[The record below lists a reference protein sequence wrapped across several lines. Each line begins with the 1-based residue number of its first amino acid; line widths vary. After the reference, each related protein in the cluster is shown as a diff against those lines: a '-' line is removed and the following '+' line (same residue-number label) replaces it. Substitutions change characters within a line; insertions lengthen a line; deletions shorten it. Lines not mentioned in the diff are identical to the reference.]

1 MDRSPTIAVL
11 GGTGTLGTGLS
22 LRWAKAGYPLVIGSR
37 SATGAEAAAA
47 AIQHQIPGADIR
59 GLENRA
65 AAAAADIVVLT
76 VPYAGHRALLET
88 IAENVRGKIVVDA
101 TVPLVPPKVSTVQ
114 LPPGCSV
121 GKATQD
127 FLGDGVRV
135 VSAFQNVAAHRL
147 QHPDEA
153 IDCDVLV
160 SGNDA
165 DAREVVIGLANALGL
180 RAWHAG
186 PIANSAAAEAL
197 TSVLIAINRRY
208 KIDGAGLRITG
219 APAAGG

>member
-1 MDRSPTIAVL
+1 MDRSSTIAVL
-11 GGTGTLGTGLS
+11 GGTGALGTGLS
-22 LRWAKAGYPLVIGSR
+22 LRWARAGYPLVIGSR
-37 SATGAEAAAA
+37 NAAGAERAAAE
-47 AIQHQIPGADIR
+47 IHRQIPGADIR
-59 GLENRA
+59 GLENPA
-65 AAAAADIVVLT
+65 AAAAADVVVLT
-76 VPYAGHRALLET
+76 VPFASHRDMLEA
-88 IAENVRGKIVVDA
+88 IKESVQGKIVVDT

-114 LPPGCSV
+114 LPPEGSV
-121 GKATQD
+121 AKATQD
-127 FLGDGVRV
+127 FLGEGVRV

-147 QHPDEA
+147 QHLDHA

-160 SGNDA
+160 AGNDA
-165 DAREVVIGLANALGL
+165 EARETVLGLAKALGL